1 MPAERNAFKLGAT
14 MILFLV
20 LLVGILVFFAPR
32 GGGDVTFKVRYPH
45 TRITT
50 VLKPGGLV
58 RCGGGTV
65 GSIVSL
71 DLQEMKDP
79 ASAVPTLFSVIAFRV
94 DSTVG
99 LRKDCKI
106 TPVGPLL
113 GEGGQLVI
121 LDRGDGPKLAEGSM
135 IEGNPGADMTSLMQ
149 TIADQLDAK
158 DPTSLLG
165 MLSGQFNSGD
175 PKSMIGKIL
184 KSLDDVNA
192 VTASLSKEF
201 DAKEKV
207 ALIAKLHGIMD
218 NINEA
223 TSLLRD
229 QMDQTKDAA
238 MMARLNRTLD
248 TLQGGLQAVVTM
260 LNENREPLTETVA
273 SIRNTSVL
281 LEKQIAAR
289 IAEQLDTS
297 NAASLLAKVHVSLDR
312 LGKSLEDMNA
322 ITGAAREVIVLR
334 KEQIGTMLAN
344 FKETSDHLKGAAA
357 DIRRSPWRLF
367 YQPTMDEVAQA
378 NVFDAAR
385 AFSDAAA
392 KLDDAAARLQAIS
405 TTGAEPAAV
414 RDEQM
419 LKIRDQL
426 KQTFAD
432 FTKVEAALWQ
442 QLNIK

>member
-65 GSIVSL
+65 GSIASL
-71 DLQEMKDP
+71 ELQEMKDP
-79 ASAVPTLFSVIAFRV
+79 ASGVPTLFSVITFRV
-94 DSTVG
+94 DSKVG

-121 LDRGDGPKLAEGSM
+121 QDRGDGPKLAEGQL
-135 IEGNPGADMTSLMQ
+135 IEGNPGADFTNLMQ

-158 DPTSLLG
+158 DPASLLG
-165 MLSGQFNSGD
+165 MISSQLNGGN

-192 VTASLSKEF
+192 VTTSLSREF
-201 DAKEKV
+201 DDREKA

-229 QMDQTKDAA
+229 QMDQAKDAA
-238 MMARLNRTLD
+238 MMAKLNRTLD
-248 TLQGGLQAVVTM
+248 TLQGGLQTVVTM
-260 LNENREPLTETVA
+260 LNENREPLAQTVA
-273 SIRNTSVL
+273 SIRNTSEII
-281 LEKQIAAR
+281 EKQIAAR

-312 LGKSLEDMNA
+312 LGKSLEDISA
-322 ITGAAREVIVLR
+322 VTGAAREVIVLN
-334 KEQIGTMLAN
+334 KDQIGGMIAN

-357 DIRRSPWRLF
+357 DIRRSPWRLL
-367 YQPTMDEVAQA
+367 YQPTIQEVAQA
-378 NVFDAAR
+378 NIFDAAR

-392 KLDDAAARLQAIS
+392 RLDDAAARLQTI
-405 TTGAEPAAV
+405 GAPGGMPAPV
-414 RDEQM
+414 RDEQ
-419 LKIRDQL
+419 LVKIRDQL
-426 KQTFAD
+426 QQTFAD
-432 FTKVEAALWQ
+432 FTKAEAALWQ
-442 QLNIK
+442 QLKIK